1 MIRLFLTLCKC
12 FQHTKKNN
20 DHELFL
26 AYTENAKQDSF
37 SCPVPGCGSRGRFN
51 KDGTYSRT
59 LICYTNHSIVRYELT
74 ISRLEC
80 HSCQHS
86 HAILAPV
93 IIPYSP
99 FSFHF
104 ILSLLYDYITHNYST
119 IADLCLRY
127 DISVSSLY
135 RIYHRFI
142 TDRQLMLGMMEASI
156 SQAIE
161 LVQLLKDSDF
171 HTIDHRLQD
180 FHMKT
185 QVSFLQARCNFR
197 LKQDDL
203 LSKSNAFP

>member
-20 DHELFL
+20 DYELFL

-37 SCPVPGCGSRGRFN
+37 SCPVPSCGSTGNFN

-59 LICYTNHSIVRYELT
+59 LICYTNNSVIRYHIT
-74 ISRLEC
+74 IPRLEC

-86 HAILAPV
+86 HAVLPPI

-127 DISVSSLY
+127 DISASSLY
-135 RIYHRFI
+135 RIYHRFLN
-142 TDRQLMLGMMEASI
+142 DRQLMLGMMEAST
-156 SQAIE
+156 SQALE
-161 LVQLLKDSDF
+161 LIQLLKDSHF
-171 HTIDHRLQD
+171 HIIDSRLQD

-197 LKQDDL
+197 LKQHDQL
-203 LSKSNAFP
+203 RTSNTSP